1 MLIPLFSFQKK
12 IVFPNVKIDD
22 FLIQAATDIVSL
34 FTNPPTNMIPSLQV
48 GDSTQ
53 NALLQLA
60 EILNTTTFQPTQPKE
75 KPQSLVQQANTSTTN
90 STPTSTMLHT
100 LNQLTRVI

>member
-1 MLIPLFSFQKK
+1 MAKMGDTPAHPIQHYRCMKCYMPKTHSEINADTIVFIPKK

-53 NALLQLA
+53 NALLQ
-60 EILNTTTFQPTQPKE
+60 
-75 KPQSLVQQANTSTTN
+75 
-90 STPTSTMLHT
+90 
-100 LNQLTRVI
+100 